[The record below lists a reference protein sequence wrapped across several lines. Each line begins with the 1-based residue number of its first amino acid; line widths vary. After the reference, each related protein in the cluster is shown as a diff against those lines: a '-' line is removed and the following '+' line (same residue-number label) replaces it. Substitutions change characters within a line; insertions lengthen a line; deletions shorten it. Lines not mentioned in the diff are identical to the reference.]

1 MAAVQAAEHEPAHD
15 ALPGSIPDL
24 LALRRAHADGEFL
37 VTDDERLS
45 FAEADAQSL
54 ALADALL
61 ASGVGKGTRVGILFP
76 NCAQWIISWLAA
88 ARIGALTVPLSTFA
102 PGAELA
108 RLVHHT
114 DIQVLL
120 MGRSIA
126 GRDLIDRLADALPG
140 LADGDAAIAL
150 PEVPFLRRVHV
161 WPDCDRSWAT
171 PWPGTTGPVVSL
183 VGSAETEVRP
193 SDDLVLVTTSGTTAL
208 PKSVAHTHGSL
219 VRHAYI
225 LAHHRGV
232 TATDRVYSPMP
243 FFWVG
248 GLTMVVLQALSTGAA
263 VLAQDVFEPGATLA
277 LLERE
282 RATYVSCWAQASQAM
297 TDHPDFAKRDLS
309 SVRGGTLLEAL
320 PLERRPSEPELTP
333 NLLGMTETGG
343 PHTMVE
349 VPDTP
354 LPTERRG
361 SFGIPL
367 PGLVQHRVVD
377 AAGFEAPPGQE
388 GGIQVRGQ
396 ILMSG
401 IYKRERHDVFTAD
414 GWYDTGDR
422 GFFDA
427 AGHLHFTGRTSAL
440 IKTAGSNVSPAE
452 VESVLDAMPGV
463 LHSFVIGLPH
473 PVRGEIVAAAV
484 VPTHGADLSIDA
496 VTGHARAN
504 LSGFKVPTVIALL
517 AESELPMLPTGK
529 LDRHGLVRLLATDR
543 LQLDQER
550 KTWISQPSV

>member
-1 MAAVQAAEHEPAHD
+1 MTAAHTAPDRPAPD
-15 ALPGSIPDL
+15 ALPGSIPEL
-24 LALRRAHADGEFL
+24 LALRRSQPDGEFL

-45 FAEADAQSL
+45 FAEADAQSR

-61 ASGVGKGTRVGILFP
+61 ANGVGKGTRVGILFP

-108 RLVHHT
+108 RLLRHT
-114 DIQVLL
+114 DTQVVL

-126 GRDLIDRLADALPG
+126 GRDLVDRMTEALPG

-150 PEVPFLRRVHV
+150 ASVPYLRRVHV
-161 WPDCDRSWAT
+161 WPDCDQPWTT
-171 PWPGTTGPVVSL
+171 PWPGTTGPVAPL
-183 VGSAETEVRP
+183 TDSAEQEVGAA
-193 SDDLVLVTTSGTTAL
+193 DDLVLVTTSGTTAL
-208 PKSVAHTHGSL
+208 PKSVAHTHGGL

-248 GLTMVVLQALSTGAA
+248 GLTMVVLQGLSTGAA
-263 VLAQDVFEPGATLA
+263 VLAQDVFEPASTLA

-297 TDHPDFAKRDLS
+297 ADHPDFAKRDLS
-309 SVRGGTLLEAL
+309 SVRGGTMLEAL
-320 PLERRPSEPELTP
+320 PPERRPTEPELTP

-354 LPTERRG
+354 LPAERRG

-367 PGLVQHRVVD
+367 PGVVQHRIVD
-377 AAGFEAPPGQE
+377 ASGVEAPPGEE
-388 GGIQVRGQ
+388 GEIQVRGQ
-396 ILMSG
+396 ILMNG
-401 IYKRERHDVFTAD
+401 IYKQERHEVFGPD
-414 GWYDTGDR
+414 GWYSTGDR
-422 GFFDA
+422 GWFDD
-427 AGHLHFTGRTSAL
+427 AGHLHFTGRASAL

-452 VESVLDAMPGV
+452 VESVLDVMPGV
-463 LHSFVIGLPH
+463 LHSFVVGLQH
-473 PVRGEIVAAAV
+473 PVRGEVVAAAV
-484 VPTHGADLSIDA
+484 VPSQGALLSTEA
-496 VTGHARAN
+496 VVAHARRN
-504 LSGFKVPTVIALL
+504 LSSFKVPTVIAILD
-517 AESELPMLPTGK
+517 ESELPMLPTGK
-529 LDRHGLVRLLATDR
+529 VDRQGLVRLLATH
-543 LQLDQER
+543 
-550 KTWISQPSV
+550 

>member
-1 MAAVQAAEHEPAHD
+1 MAAAQSAAHEPAHD

-24 LALRRAHADGEFL
+24 LALRRAHADSEFL

-45 FAEADAQSL
+45 FAEADERSL

-108 RLVHHT
+108 RLLRHT
-114 DIQVLL
+114 DTQVLL

-126 GRDLIDRLADALPG
+126 GRDLVDRLADALPG
-140 LADGDAAIAL
+140 LAGGDAAITLAA
-150 PEVPFLRRVHV
+150 VPYLRRVHV

-171 PWPGTTGPVVSL
+171 PWPGITGPVVSL
-183 VGSAETEVRP
+183 AGSAETEVRP
-193 SDDLVLVTTSGTTAL
+193 ADDLVLVTTSGTTAL

-248 GLTMVVLQALSTGAA
+248 GLTMVVLQALSTGAT
-263 VLAQDVFEPGATLA
+263 VLAQDVFEPGSTLA

-309 SVRGGTLLEAL
+309 SVRGGTMLQAL
-320 PLERRPSEPELTP
+320 PPERRPSEPELTP

-354 LPTERRG
+354 LPTGRRG

-367 PGLVQHRVVD
+367 PGVVQHRIVD
-377 AAGFEAPPGQE
+377 PSGFEVAPGQHGE
-388 GGIQVRGQ
+388 IQVRGQ

-401 IYKRERHDVFTAD
+401 IYKQERHEVFSPD
-414 GWYDTGDR
+414 GWYPTGDR
-422 GFFDA
+422 GWFDD
-427 AGHLHFTGRTSAL
+427 AGHLHFTGRASAL

-452 VESVLDAMPGV
+452 VEAVLDAMPGV
-463 LHSFVIGLPH
+463 LHSFVVALPH
-473 PVRGEIVAAAV
+473 PVRGEVVAAAV
-484 VPTHGADLSIDA
+484 VPSYGAQLSTDA
-496 VTGHARAN
+496 VAVHARRN
-504 LSGFKVPTVIALL
+504 LSGFKVPTVIAVLY
-517 AESELPMLPTGK
+517 ETELPMLPTGK
-529 LDRHGLVRLLATDR
+529 VDRQGLVRLLTTD
-543 LQLDQER
+543 
-550 KTWISQPSV
+550 

>member
-1 MAAVQAAEHEPAHD
+1 MAAAHTAEPTPAPD
-15 ALPGSIPDL
+15 ALPASIPEL
-24 LALRRAHADGEFL
+24 LALRRAHSDGEL
-37 VTDDERLS
+37 LITDHERLS
-45 FAEADAQSL
+45 FAEADEQSQV
-54 ALADALL
+54 LADALL

-108 RLVHHT
+108 RLLRHT
-114 DIQVLL
+114 DTQVLL
-120 MGRSIA
+120 MGHSIA
-126 GRDLIDRLADALPG
+126 GRDLVDRLADALPG
-140 LADGDAAIAL
+140 LSTGDAAIGL
-150 PEVPFLRRVHV
+150 PYVPFLRRVHV
-161 WPDCDRSWAT
+161 WPDSDRSWAT
-171 PWPGTTGPVVSL
+171 PWPGTTEPVAPL
-183 VGSAETEVRP
+183 AGSAETEVRP
-193 SDDLVLVTTSGTTAL
+193 ADDLVLVTTSGTTAL

-232 TATDRVYSPMP
+232 TATDRIYSPMP

-309 SVRGGTLLEAL
+309 SVRGGTMLEAL
-320 PLERRPSEPELTP
+320 PPERRPSEPELTP
-333 NLLGMTETGG
+333 NMLGMTETGG

-367 PGLVQHRVVD
+367 PGVVQHRIVD
-377 AAGFEAPPGQE
+377 PSGLEVAPGQHGE
-388 GGIQVRGQ
+388 IQVRGQ

-401 IYKRERHDVFTAD
+401 IYKQERHEVFSPD
-414 GWYDTGDR
+414 GWYSTGDR
-422 GFFDA
+422 GWFDG
-427 AGHLHFTGRTSAL
+427 AGHLHFTGRASAL

-463 LHSFVIGLPH
+463 LHSFVVGLPH

-484 VPTHGADLSIDA
+484 VPAHDAELSTEEVMA
-496 VTGHARAN
+496 HARRN
-504 LSGFKVPTVIALL
+504 LSGFKVPTVIAVL

-529 LDRHGLVRLLATDR
+529 VDRQGLVRLLTTDR
-543 LQLDQER
+543 FQLD
-550 KTWISQPSV
+550 

>member
-1 MAAVQAAEHEPAHD
+1 MWPAIPTFRCTCAD
-15 ALPGSIPDL
+15 VLPASIPEL
-24 LALRRAHADGEFL
+24 LALRRAQPDGEFL
-37 VTDDERLS
+37 VTDDERLG
-45 FAEADAQSL
+45 FAEADVQSQ

-108 RLVHHT
+108 RLLRHT
-114 DIQVLL
+114 DIQVVL

-126 GRDLIDRLADALPG
+126 GHDLVDRLADALPG
-140 LADGDAAIAL
+140 LSAGDAAIAL
-150 PEVPFLRRVHV
+150 PEVPYLRRAHV
-161 WPDCDRSWAT
+161 WPDCDRSWVA
-171 PWPGTTGPVVSL
+171 PWPGTTAPVVSL
-183 VGSAETEVRP
+183 TDSAEAEVHP
-193 SDDLVLVTTSGTTAL
+193 SDELVLVTTSGTTAL
-208 PKSVAHTHGSL
+208 PKSVAHSHGSL
-219 VRHAYI
+219 VRHAAI
-225 LAHHRGV
+225 LARHRGV
-232 TATDRVYSPMP
+232 TATDRIYSPMP

-248 GLTMVVLQALSTGAA
+248 GLTMVVLQALSTGATI
-263 VLAQDVFEPGATLA
+263 LAQDVFEPGATLA

-282 RATYVSCWAQASQAM
+282 RATFISCWAQASQAM
-297 TDHPDFAKRDLS
+297 VDHPDFGKRDLS
-309 SVRGGTLLEAL
+309 SVRGGTMLEAL
-320 PLERRPSEPELTP
+320 PPERRPSEPDLTP

-349 VPDTP
+349 LPDTP

-367 PGLVQHRVVD
+367 PGVVQHRIVD
-377 AAGFEAPPGQE
+377 AAGLEAPPGEE
-388 GGIQVRGQ
+388 GEIEVRGQ

-414 GWYDTGDR
+414 GWYATGDR
-422 GFFDA
+422 GWFDD
-427 AGHLHFTGRTSAL
+427 AGHLHFTGRASAL

-463 LHSFVIGLPH
+463 LHSFVVGLPH
-473 PVRGEIVAAAV
+473 PVRGEVVAAAV
-484 VPTHGADLSIDA
+484 VPSQGALLSTEA
-496 VTGHARAN
+496 VVAHARRN
-504 LSGFKVPTVIALL
+504 LSSFKVPTVIGVL

-529 LDRHGLVRLLATDR
+529 VDRQGLVRLLT
-543 LQLDQER
+543 
-550 KTWISQPSV
+550 TN

>member
-1 MAAVQAAEHEPAHD
+1 MTAAHPAPDKPAYD
-15 ALPGSIPDL
+15 ALPGSIPEL
-24 LALRRAHADGEFL
+24 LALRRAQPDGEFL

-45 FAEADAQSL
+45 FAEADAQSR

-61 ASGVGKGTRVGILFP
+61 AGGVGKGTRVGILFP
-76 NCAQWIISWLAA
+76 NCAQWIVSWLAA

-108 RLVHHT
+108 RLLRHT
-114 DIQVLL
+114 DTQVVL

-126 GRDLIDRLADALPG
+126 GRDLVDRMSDALPD
-140 LADGDAAIAL
+140 LSTGDAAITL
-150 PEVPFLRRVHV
+150 PEVPYLRRVHV
-161 WPDCDRSWAT
+161 FPDCDRPWTT
-171 PWPGTTGPVVSL
+171 PWPGASGSIVSL
-183 VGSAETEVRP
+183 TGSAETEVR
-193 SDDLVLVTTSGTTAL
+193 SADDLVLVTTSGTTAL

-232 TATDRVYSPMP
+232 TAADRIYSPMP

-263 VLAQDVFEPGATLA
+263 VLAQDVFEPGSTLA

-297 TDHPDFAKRDLS
+297 ADHPDFAKRDLS
-309 SVRGGTLLEAL
+309 SVRGGTMLQAL
-320 PLERRPSEPELTP
+320 PPERRSSEPELTP

-367 PGLVQHRVVD
+367 PGVVQHRIVD
-377 AAGFEAPPGQE
+377 ENGIKAAPGQHGE
-388 GGIQVRGQ
+388 IQVRGA
-396 ILMSG
+396 ILMNG
-401 IYKRERHDVFTAD
+401 IYKQERHEVFGPD
-414 GWYDTGDR
+414 GWYSTGDR
-422 GFFDA
+422 GWFDD
-427 AGHLHFTGRTSAL
+427 AGHLHFTGRASAL

-452 VESVLDAMPGV
+452 VESVLNAMPGV
-463 LHSFVIGLPH
+463 LHSFVVALPH
-473 PVRGEIVAAAV
+473 PVRGEVVAAAV
-484 VPTHGADLSIDA
+484 VPSHGAQLPA
-496 VTGHARAN
+496 EALVAYARRN
-504 LSGFKVPTVIALL
+504 LSSFKVPTVIGVLT
-517 AESELPMLPTGK
+517 ESEVPMLPTGK
-529 LDRHGLVRLLATDR
+529 VDRQGLVRLLTTD
-543 LQLDQER
+543 
-550 KTWISQPSV
+550 